1 VASGSH
7 KLYIYDIAKVSS
19 TPQQVG
25 MGASWRLRCICVGR
39 VCHCAG
45 PGYLLMKR
53 TMQFD

>member
-1 VASGSH
+1 VASGSN

-25 MGASWRLRCICVGR
+25 MGASWRLRCICVGH

-45 PGYLLMKR
+45 LGYLLMKR